1 MIVQRWP
8 SGSRI
13 EAKRSVIGGRELV
26 LGHGVGQLQ
35 PTSRELQLGVRDAA
49 GRQLHFRDQLGPEN
63 LGVERD
69 GGGAVENAKKRGQSG
84 VPLGSSVISHV
95 SQSGQGRIMLERK
108 NASATWAGTSPVKG
122 IVRRRSSLADFVTDR
137 FPPGPDLEP
146 WVEYFWTVDW
156 DLPQGV
162 EVESVVI
169 GFPSL
174 QLTAEVGTP
183 GEVRH
188 GVRLPATLLHG
199 IKTTAFRI
207 RLAASGSV
215 VGARMRPGGLAAW
228 VNVDAAALT
237 NRTSWLSGS
246 DALATAH
253 ERIDW
258 GSGAEQLVE
267 LTGWSMRT
275 LQRRFRVQLG
285 VSPKQVLSRFRLQE
299 AAWQLER
306 EPDLELAD
314 PAVRLGWYDQSHFNR
329 DFRLLLGETPAR
341 YAARAAQTR

>member
-1 MIVQRWP
+1 
-8 SGSRI
+8 
-13 EAKRSVIGGRELV
+13 
-26 LGHGVGQLQ
+26 
-35 PTSRELQLGVRDAA
+35 
-49 GRQLHFRDQLGPEN
+49 
-63 LGVERD
+63 
-69 GGGAVENAKKRGQSG
+69 
-84 VPLGSSVISHV
+84 
-95 SQSGQGRIMLERK
+95 MLDRK
-108 NASATWAGTSPVKG
+108 NASATLAGMPPVKG
-122 IVRRRSSLADFVTDR
+122 IVRRRSSLTDFVTER

-156 DLPQGV
+156 NLPPGV

-174 QLTAEVGTP
+174 QLTAEVGAP

-188 GVRLPATLLHG
+188 GARLPATLLHG
-199 IKTTAFRI
+199 ITTTAFRI
-207 RLAASGSV
+207 RLTASGSV

-228 VNVDAAALT
+228 VSVLAAALT
-237 NRTSWLSGS
+237 NRTSRLSGS
-246 DALATAH
+246 DPLASAH
-253 ERIDW
+253 ERLDW
-258 GSGAEQLVE
+258 AAGAEQRADELRAILIRHRRAVPPDPDQLGPLLARMEADSDLVRVEQLVE

-285 VSPKQVLSRFRLQE
+285 VTPKQVLSRFRLQE

-314 PAVRLGWYDQSHFNR
+314 LAVRLGWYDQAHFSR

-341 YAARAAQTR
+341 YAARAAQTL

>member
-1 MIVQRWP
+1 MP
-8 SGSRI
+8 
-13 EAKRSVIGGRELV
+13 
-26 LGHGVGQLQ
+26 
-35 PTSRELQLGVRDAA
+35 
-49 GRQLHFRDQLGPEN
+49 
-63 LGVERD
+63 
-69 GGGAVENAKKRGQSG
+69 
-84 VPLGSSVISHV
+84 
-95 SQSGQGRIMLERK
+95 
-108 NASATWAGTSPVKG
+108 PVKG
-122 IVRRRSSLADFVTDR
+122 IVRRRSSLTDFVTER

-156 DLPQGV
+156 DLPPGV

-188 GVRLPATLLHG
+188 GARLPATLLHG
-199 IKTTAFRI
+199 IQTSAFRI
-207 RLAASGSV
+207 RITAAGSV

-228 VNVDAAALT
+228 VNVDATALT
-237 NRTSWLSGS
+237 NRTSRLSGA
-246 DALATAH
+246 DPLATAH

-258 GSGAEQLVE
+258 GSGAEQRADELRADLIRHRRAAPPDPDQLGPLLARMEADSDLVRVEQLVE

-299 AAWQLER
+299 AAWPLER
-306 EPDLELAD
+306 EPELELAD
-314 PAVRLGWYDQSHFNR
+314 LAVRLGWYDQAHFSR

-341 YAARAAQTR
+341 YAVRAAAQAR